1 MTRGLGEAYGG
12 HHDTRRVS
20 GWPSPP
26 PYPGGCVMAVVALSK
41 SSPGVA
47 YGLSRAAE
55 RTRSDS
61 TWVIQPLML

>member
-20 GWPSPP
+20 GWPLPL
-26 PYPGGCVMAVVALSK
+26 PYLDGCEMAVVALSK
-41 SSPGVA
+41 SSPGDT
-47 YGLSRAAE
+47 YRLSRAVE